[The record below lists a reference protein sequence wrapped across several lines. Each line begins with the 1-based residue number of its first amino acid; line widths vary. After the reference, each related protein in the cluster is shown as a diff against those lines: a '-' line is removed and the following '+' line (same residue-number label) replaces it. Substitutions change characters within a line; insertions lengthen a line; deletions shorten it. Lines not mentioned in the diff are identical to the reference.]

1 LKSPADVSDLTYALT
16 WGTGGEPKFM
26 PTLSESFD
34 DIIAKAKSLV
44 SPPHRRR
51 NIKPFDRAA
60 PAPVLADAYRKEE
73 ITCVNQLLECS
84 SARQRFSPCQ
94 RRSPP
99 SKFKFVVMPTD
110 LKVVQAPNIDGQ
122 VLSAGKYF
130 GVAFFKDGRVAVKDF
145 VSAGDLKNGL
155 GPVRGYSTYTF
166 EDGSSI
172 TASYIGEFKAT
183 GAHGDYTVLSGT
195 GLYDKATGTGSWD
208 AVPTKWTDGAVLLTG
223 QFHVKTPEGMA
234 AK

>member
-1 LKSPADVSDLTYALT
+1 MRKSTLGMLVGAAAL
-16 WGTGGEPKFM
+16 FAV
-26 PTLSESFD
+26 PTTL
-34 DIIAKAKSLV
+34 L
-44 SPPHRRR
+44 
-51 NIKPFDRAA
+51 AA
-60 PAPVLADAYRKEE
+60 EQ
-73 ITCVNQLLECS
+73 NLE
-84 SARQRFSPCQ
+84 
-94 RRSPP
+94 
-99 SKFKFVVMPTD
+99 FKFVVMPTD

-122 VLSAGKYF
+122 ILSAGKYF

-172 TASYIGEFKAT
+172 TASYVGEFKAT

-195 GLYDKATGTGSWD
+195 GLYDKATGTGGWD

-223 QFHVKTPEGMA
+223 QFHVKTPEGVA